1 MAVSADII
9 ETPGVETMQHGRR
22 PSWQQDG
29 KEPDY
34 RFSLANERTYLAWIR
49 TALSILAGAVLVHQF
64 ASRLQPRGLVL
75 AGTVLLC
82 LLAAALCGLA
92 YFRWRANEIAMRHA
106 EPLPFPHVIPLLSVC
121 LLLLGIF
128 VGAMVAI
135 A

>member
-1 MAVSADII
+1 M
-9 ETPGVETMQHGRR
+9 ETMQHGKR

-29 KEPDY
+29 TEPDY

-82 LLAAALCGLA
+82 GLAAAMCGLA

-106 EPLPFPHVIPLLSVC
+106 QPLPFPHVIPLLSVC
-121 LLLLGIF
+121 LLMLGIF
-128 VGAMVAI
+128 VGVLVAL

>member
-1 MAVSADII
+1 MAGILARFAADAGMAVSADII
-9 ETPGVETMQHGRR
+9 ETPGVETMRHGRR

-29 KEPDY
+29 TEPDY

-82 LLAAALCGLA
+82 VLAAALCGLA

-106 EPLPFPHVIPLLSVC
+106 
-121 LLLLGIF
+121 
-128 VGAMVAI
+128 
-135 A
+135 

>member
-1 MAVSADII
+1 MRAAII
-9 ETPGVETMQHGRR
+9 DNPGVKTMQHGRR

-29 KEPDY
+29 TEPDY

-82 LLAAALCGLA
+82 ALAAGLCGLA

-121 LLLLGIF
+121 LLMLGIF
-128 VGAMVAI
+128 VGVMVAI